1 MKFSEEFSGRY
12 LKAADIQEVQPVV
25 VTITNVDLEQ
35 VESRDKKERRAVHV
49 LYTDKFEKGIIFKK
63 MMAKVLADAYGDEM
77 DDWQG
82 QLVELVVREQEYGG
96 DTYDVIRFKIPKV
109 QKKAEAS

>member
-1 MKFSEEFSGRY
+1 MKFSEEFGGRY
-12 LKAADIQEVQPVV
+12 LAAVDIRDVEPVV
-25 VTITNVDLEQ
+25 ATITNVEREE
-35 VESRDKKERRAVHV
+35 VGSRDAKEKRVVHV

-96 DTYDVIRFKIPKV
+96 ETFPVIRFKIPKA
-109 QKKAEAS
+109 QKK

>member
-1 MKFSEEFSGRY
+1 LRLGFGAS
-12 LKAADIQEVQPVV
+12 
-25 VTITNVDLEQ
+25 TIT
-35 VESRDKKERRAVHV
+35 V
-49 LYTDKFEKGIIFKK
+49 LYTDKFKKASSFKK

-96 DTYDVIRFKIPKV
+96 ETFPVIRFKVPKT
-109 QKKAEAS
+109 QKK